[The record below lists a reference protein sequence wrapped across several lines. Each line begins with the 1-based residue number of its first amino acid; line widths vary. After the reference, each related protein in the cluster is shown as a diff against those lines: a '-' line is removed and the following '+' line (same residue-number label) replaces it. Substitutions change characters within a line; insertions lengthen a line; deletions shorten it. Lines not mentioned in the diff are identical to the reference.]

1 MRYTFHRL
9 ANEGE
14 GAELATSGFSAYLIH
29 HSESHHHPEGR
40 CRRLETFEEKSD
52 GNLMDRRG
60 RGLSHHCLKFYSL
73 CQNHEAS
80 EWQSLSCIHILL
92 IFTLVFFGREKRMGS
107 FTIKKKK
114 KKLFTHSTI
123 VIEHLYVPATVL
135 SLELVLNN
143 IEKSTCFMETYLLAG
158 EIDNK
163 PLTKSIKTSTTGYGW
178 QRLFS

>member
-14 GAELATSGFSAYLIH
+14 GAELATSAAYLIH

-60 RGLSHHCLKFYSL
+60 RGLPHHCLKFYSL

-114 KKLFTHSTI
+114 AIHSFNNSYWTPICASHCVVSGISAEQYRKK
-123 VIEHLYVPATVL
+123 
-135 SLELVLNN
+135 
-143 IEKSTCFMETYLLAG
+143 YLL
-158 EIDNK
+158 
-163 PLTKSIKTSTTGYGW
+163 YGNIPPSW
-178 QRLFS
+178 GDR